1 MRLKKLFVAL
11 FLVSAVSAFGQ
22 DNYIINQ
29 ATYLQKSNSSYFG
42 FNLLGRVGILYNSLK
57 INDQLIDNKY
67 AFASIPFQN
76 KNFSLGF
83 DVNFFD
89 ERNSGLRIGLTK
101 LAYVYKIQL
110 DSQTFLL
117 PSIYVGF
124 GNQSIDQDILIFA
137 DQLDRNTGFINS
149 TSSDPIA
156 EALGVVNYLD
166 IGASFLLHSDK
177 YLMGI
182 SLMQINR
189 PDVSF
194 NEEETF
200 KKQMRIAVQG
210 GYEFDINPLG
220 FSFLPEFSYFYTFFN
235 AIKEG
240 DAIFVQFEEKFNMG
254 EFNIGFSQQTSMVEA
269 FNLNNI
275 GLNLGLNLEN
285 FYFNVGYNFPSR
297 NVGQVYSPSIF
308 ELSVIF
314 DFSTFRRNNRGLYK
328 SLQIDNY
335 Y

>member
-1 MRLKKLFVAL
+1 
-11 FLVSAVSAFGQ
+11 
-22 DNYIINQ
+22 
-29 ATYLQKSNSSYFG
+29 
-42 FNLLGRVGILYNSLK
+42 
-57 INDQLIDNKY
+57 
-67 AFASIPFQN
+67 
-76 KNFSLGF
+76 
-83 DVNFFD
+83 
-89 ERNSGLRIGLTK
+89 
-101 LAYVYKIQL
+101 
-110 DSQTFLL
+110 
-117 PSIYVGF
+117 
-124 GNQSIDQDILIFA
+124 
-137 DQLDRNTGFINS
+137 
-149 TSSDPIA
+149 
-156 EALGVVNYLD
+156 
-166 IGASFLLHSDK
+166 
-177 YLMGI
+177 MGI

-308 ELSVIF
+308 ELAVIF